1 MSNSNI
7 DVRKTLE
14 AHMRDLA
21 WSHWTE
27 LGVAGAL
34 RLHQNVAIDPEALIL
49 FGSALDTMD
58 PRLLDE
64 ATDWCAR
71 FGSCISI
78 SRLKNLLRRGLGEE
92 RTFYAFT
99 KRVNQASQLK
109 WPSPKPSDSE
119 KTETARSTLS
129 GKSQSPD
136 LARPALLT
144 LRLRGVFGVG
154 TRADV
159 ISELLVGSRNTA
171 NELAQLGYTK
181 RQVAKILDDLTRA
194 KVVERRSESTPYRY
208 ALRDT
213 RSLQKWIGKSPDT
226 IPLWSDCFR
235 VLLEVHRLIG
245 EYEHTSAN
253 LRALGMQRTFTT
265 IIDSLTRLGWG
276 VPVAFPPVSNLWD
289 EMTQWVLDRASTAA
303 SDCP

>member
-1 MSNSNI
+1 
-7 DVRKTLE
+7 
-14 AHMRDLA
+14 MRDLA
-21 WSHWTE
+21 WSQWTE
-27 LGVAGAL
+27 LGVSGAL
-34 RLHQNVAIDPEALIL
+34 RLHKNVAIDPEALIL

-92 RTFYAFT
+92 RTFYAFA

-109 WPSPKPSDSE
+109 WPSAKPPASR
-119 KTETARSTLS
+119 KTETARGSLS
-129 GKSQSPD
+129 GKSQPPD

-171 NELAQLGYTK
+171 GELAQLGYTK
-181 RQVAKILDDLTRA
+181 RQAAKILDDLTRA

-208 ALRDT
+208 ALKDA
-213 RSLQKWIGKSPDT
+213 RSLQKWIGSSPDA

-235 VLLEVHRLIG
+235 VLLEMHRLIC
-245 EYEHTSAN
+245 EYEHKSNN
-253 LRALGMQRTFTT
+253 LRALAMQRSFAS
-265 IIDSLTRLGWG
+265 ISDSLGRLGWE
-276 VPVAFPPVSNLWD
+276 VPAAFGEDPSNRWD
-289 EMTQWVLDRASTAA
+289 AMSTWVLEHAGAVAENRL
-303 SDCP
+303 